1 MKMLATLAFLVAAL
15 GLASSAQA
23 ATATFDDLPTLPAVN
38 SATGLYFA
46 NGDSSSY
53 AGVLWDTRFN
63 VVGDLYRVDTITPGP
78 RFGIPHS
85 GRYFVT
91 NDGAG
96 NSNNGMV
103 ISTSMVLTGAWFGRN
118 EYYGYGAGADQV
130 TIYALSGST
139 ELSSLVFDLPA
150 APSLPPGPEGPG
162 GQPAVLQFFDTSA
175 FTVLTG
181 ITGYRIDRR
190 EIGTLN
196 GSWVADDFSFAAPVP
211 EPGIPALLLAGLGVI
226 GWVRRGASI
235 AETTPTS

>member
-1 MKMLATLAFLVAAL
+1 MKKLATLAFLAAAL
-15 GLASSAQA
+15 GLASSVHA
-23 ATATFDDLPTLPAVN
+23 ATATFDDLPTPPAVN
-38 SATGLYFA
+38 SATGLFFA
-46 NGDSSSY
+46 NGGSSNY
-53 AGVLWDTRFN
+53 AGVLWDARFN
-63 VVGDLYRVDTITPGP
+63 VVGDAYRVDTATPGP

-96 NSNNGMV
+96 ASNNGMV
-103 ISTSMVLTGAWFGRN
+103 ITTSMVLTGAWFGRN

-130 TIYALSGST
+130 TIYVMSGST

-175 FTVLTG
+175 FAGLTG
-181 ITGYRIDRR
+181 ITAYRIDRR

-196 GSWVADDFSFAAPVP
+196 GSWVGDDFSFAAPVP
-211 EPGIPALLLAGLGVI
+211 EPGIPGLLLAGLAVI
-226 GWVRRGASI
+226 GWARQGRRAGQTAASR
-235 AETTPTS
+235 